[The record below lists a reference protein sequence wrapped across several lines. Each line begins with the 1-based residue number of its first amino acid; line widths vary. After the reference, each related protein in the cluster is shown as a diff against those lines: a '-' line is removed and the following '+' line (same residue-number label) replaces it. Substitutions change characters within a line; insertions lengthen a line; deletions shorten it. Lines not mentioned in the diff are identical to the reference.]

1 LTGRENF
8 TSVRLIKLSG
18 EPVYKRDV
26 EIFKKY
32 FSNNSLLINMLATAE
47 VGSTRVY
54 FIDKNTPIHENLVPI
69 GYAMEGCEVLLLDA
83 DGKALGVNQVGEIA
97 VRSRHLSPG
106 YWRRPDLTA
115 AAFLPDP
122 EGGDARIFRTGDLG
136 CVLADGCLVHRGRKD
151 SHVKI
156 RGYSV
161 ELAEIEAALIE
172 LDGVKE
178 AVVATKENRQR
189 NQVLVAYVVPT
200 RASPVAVGA
209 FRKGLAEKLPD
220 YMIPSAFIVLDRF
233 PLIGPG
239 KVNLRALPVLGTARP
254 DLDVAFAVPRTP
266 AEKKIVEIWSELLD
280 VDQVGIHDHFLD
292 LGGDSLLASRI
303 ISRVIEEFQIAV
315 QLRILFDT
323 PTVAYMAAVI
333 DHALAT
339 QSKPDA
345 IERAL
350 AEVECLSETV
360 AQGLLSKREK

>member
-1 LTGRENF
+1 
-8 TSVRLIKLSG
+8 
-18 EPVYKRDV
+18 
-26 EIFKKY
+26 
-32 FSNNSLLINMLATAE
+32 
-47 VGSTRVY
+47 
-54 FIDKNTPIHENLVPI
+54 
-69 GYAMEGCEVLLLDA
+69 VLLLDG
-83 DGKALGVNQVGEIA
+83 DGKAVGANQVGEIA
-97 VRSRHLSPG
+97 VRSHYLSAG

-115 AAFLPDP
+115 AAFLADP
-122 EGGDARIFRTGDLG
+122 EGGAARIFRTGDLG
-136 CVLADGCLVHRGRKD
+136 CMLPDGCLVHRGRKD

-178 AVVATKENRQR
+178 AVVATKENRQG

-200 RASPVAVGA
+200 EASPVPVGA

-220 YMIPSAFIVLDRF
+220 YMMPSAFIVLDRF
-233 PLIGPG
+233 PRIGPG
-239 KVNLRALPVLGTARP
+239 KVNLRALPAPGTARP
-254 DLDVAFAVPRTP
+254 DLDVAFALPRTP
-266 AEKKIVEIWSELLD
+266 VEEKIVEIWSQLLD

-303 ISRVIEEFQIAV
+303 ISRVIEVFHIAV

-323 PTVAYMAAVI
+323 PTVAHMAAVI

-339 QSKPDA
+339 QSKPDV

-360 AQGLLSKREK
+360 AQGLLSTHEKK